1 MIKHDRFEYSFNIG
15 LMCKVECTKH
25 VTSNV
30 MFPDVVTAANARE
43 ATRAD
48 HLRVVHEDVYV
59 TTDHE
64 MPSYVLQTLPG
75 EPRQTKR
82 RRRRTGLGMS
92 TMQTVHSAE

>member
-1 MIKHDRFEYSFNIG
+1 
-15 LMCKVECTKH
+15 
-25 VTSNV
+25 

-64 MPSYVLQTLPG
+64 MSSYILQALPG

-82 RRRRTGLGMS
+82 RR
-92 TMQTVHSAE
+92 